1 MLYCVLSIVFGKLKT
16 QHHKLITIH
25 MGKDLRTK
33 SLIIL
38 VVCALTCFSFVDS
51 INLNEENQTNRT
63 FQFIE
68 KYSVKELPHTDST
81 NFDNYKDTPI
91 LTKEQ
96 SKLLK
101 LEKIEPD
108 KNVTF
113 RINYRL
119 NISPNFKSIVV
130 SYFPNEQELFT
141 VLINYTNSFD
151 IVDFKTIAYDEI
163 AEGFIKTKSYISKDK
178 FEVVQRDESSGRPE
192 IRTTKF
198 EFKNDGQIKACQ

>member
-1 MLYCVLSIVFGKLKT
+1 MDKY
-16 QHHKLITIH
+16 
-25 MGKDLRTK
+25 LRTK
-33 SLIIL
+33 SLMIL

-51 INLNEENQTNRT
+51 SNLNSENQTNLT

-68 KYSVKELPHTDST
+68 KYSVKTLPLTDST
-81 NFDNYKDTPI
+81 NFDNFKDPPA

-108 KNVTF
+108 KDVTF

-119 NISPNFKSIVV
+119 NISPNFKSLVV

-141 VLINYTNSFD
+141 VLINYTNSFE

-163 AEGFIKTKSYISKDK
+163 AEGFIKTKSLISKDK
-178 FEVVQRDESSGRPE
+178 IEVTQRDESSGRPE
-192 IRTTKF
+192 IKTIKF
-198 EFKNDGQIKACQ
+198 EIKKDGQIKACCQ